1 MLFLWEE
8 ELTRWRLLDQEEAEI
23 EMVLNELAARAAEE
37 ERQGAE
43 GAAASAAKDQSES
56 RDDYWSGDATEAGGP
71 EDKKREKAAVIEQ
84 LNLALA
90 RVQAKKRMHPS
101 MRDKEE
107 GRDQRLPGYSERA
120 DTVAVPEGNTGRRA
134 SAASPTDG
142 SMPARRGSNFSI
154 DPVALAR
161 EMMMERRGT
170 VA

>member
-1 MLFLWEE
+1 
-8 ELTRWRLLDQEEAEI
+8 
-23 EMVLNELAARAAEE
+23 MVLNELAAKAAEE
-37 ERQGAE
+37 EQQGAE
-43 GAAASAAKDQSES
+43 AAAASAAREESKS
-56 RDDYWSGDATEAGGP
+56 RDDYWSGDATEASGP
-71 EDKKREKAAVIEQ
+71 DDKKREQAAVIEQ

-134 SAASPTDG
+134 SAAGATEG
-142 SMPARRGSNFSI
+142 SAPARRGSNFSI

-161 EMMMERRGT
+161 EMMMERRET